1 MSQKFVRLATLLA
14 VVAAAA
20 GQSAQA
26 ASTASSNPFQ
36 VTELPG
42 MSSGASALLA
52 EGKCGSGSCGVKKE
66 GDHHCATK
74 KHDPK
79 LLEVKK
85 VEKTYK
91 PRKDLPISCKT
102 PKQIEVEHKQI
113 EVEHKT
119 IEQQHA
125 H

>member
-20 GQSAQA
+20 AGQSAQA
-26 ASTASSNPFQ
+26 ASTTSSNPFQ

-42 MSSGASALLA
+42 MTSGASALLA

-79 LLEVKK
+79 LLEVTK

-91 PRKDLPISCKT
+91 PRKDLPISC
-102 PKQIEVEHKQI
+102 
-113 EVEHKT
+113 
-119 IEQQHA
+119 
-125 H
+125 